1 LRPEQ
6 QADAS
11 AALDS
16 NASQSQSR
24 RRGGGAQDTL
34 DPEIY
39 QAIRAECPGW
49 DLDVLMRQFDS
60 FLNSNPHELPRNYSK
75 RFYGFMK
82 KHHERNKHTLPG
94 FWRSRPSAGLGSG
107 ARRAGRAAARLQ
119 AWLRSAAGIAIYRN
133 NKNRLIMHGS

>member
-1 LRPEQ
+1 MRKLLATTSASLRPEQ

-94 FWRSRPSAGLGSG
+94 F
-107 ARRAGRAAARLQ
+107 
-119 AWLRSAAGIAIYRN
+119 
-133 NKNRLIMHGS
+133 